1 MTVILQSVLPFLAII
16 VVLIVIHELGH
27 YITAKLAN
35 VKVLEFG
42 IGYPPRLFGI
52 KRGETEYTINALP
65 LGGFVRLL
73 GEEDPDDPRSLAA
86 KPRWVRLV
94 VLASGAVM
102 NVLLAIFLFSMALM
116 IPREVDQSFARI
128 SEVVPNSPAEEA
140 GLLPGDIIFAID
152 GREVQN
158 ISELSYRIRL
168 NLGETMTMRVRRNDP
183 ETGIADFVYIPVRAR
198 WSADTYVDDEGNERA
213 QGPTGITIGPAYGT
227 VVALTPEEQAEIEA
241 ELPPG
246 EEVPTTRFIPF
257 SGSQSDPPWEALP
270 EGARRS
276 LESLILARNEIWSRI
291 QGGFSGGGSGF
302 QVTGPVGIAQLTG
315 EVVEVAGWKSLME
328 FAALISMNL
337 AVLNIL
343 PLPMLDGGR
352 VVFVLLEWVRRGK
365 RVAPEREAMVHFVGL
380 VAMLA
385 LAAIITY
392 LDVVRIF
399 QGEGIIR

>member
-1 MTVILQSVLPFLAII
+1 MTVILQSVLPFLAMI

-27 YITAKLAN
+27 YITAKMAN

-42 IGYPPRLFGI
+42 LGYPPRAFGI
-52 KRGETEYTINALP
+52 KRGETEYTVNWIP

-73 GEEDPDDPRSLAA
+73 GEEDPDDPRSLAS

-94 VLASGAVM
+94 VLASGAAM
-102 NVLLAIFLFSMALM
+102 NVALAILLFSMALM
-116 IPREVDQSFARI
+116 IPRDVDQSRARI
-128 SEVVPNSPAEEA
+128 SEVVPNSPAQEA
-140 GLLPGDIIFAID
+140 GLQPGDVIFAVD
-152 GREVQN
+152 GRDVQN
-158 ISELSYRIRL
+158 IAELSYRIRL
-168 NLGETMTMRVRRNDP
+168 NLGETFDMRVRR
-183 ETGIADFVYIPVRAR
+183 ADADGAQFLDIPVRAR
-198 WSADTYVDDEGNERA
+198 WSAPTYIDDEGEERA
-213 QGPTGITIGPAYGT
+213 QGPTGITISAAYGS
-227 VVALTPEEQAEIEA
+227 VVGLTPEEQALYA
-241 ELPPG
+241 EEFPG
-246 EEVPTTRFIPF
+246 EEVPTTRFEPV
-257 SGSQSDPPWEALP
+257 SGSQWDPPWVALP
-270 EGARRS
+270 EGTRRS
-276 LESLILARNEIWSRI
+276 WESLILARNEIWSRI
-291 QGGFSGGGSGF
+291 QGGFPGGGQGF

-365 RVAPEREAMVHFVGL
+365 RVRPEREAMVHFIGL
-380 VAMLA
+380 VAMLVF
-385 LAAIITY
+385 AAIVTY

>member
-1 MTVILQSVLPFLAII
+1 MTVILQSVLPFLGII

-42 IGYPPRLFGI
+42 LGYPPRAFGI
-52 KRGETEYTINALP
+52 KRGETEYTVNWIP

-94 VLASGAVM
+94 VLASGAAM
-102 NVLLAIFLFSMALM
+102 NVALAILLFSLALM
-116 IPREVDQSFARI
+116 IPRVVDESRARI
-128 SEVVPNSPAEEA
+128 SEVVPNSPAQEA
-140 GLLPGDIIFAID
+140 GLQPGDVIFEVD
-152 GREVQN
+152 GRDVQN
-158 ISELSYRIRL
+158 IAELSYRIRL
-168 NLGETMTMRVRRNDP
+168 NLGETIDMRVRR
-183 ETGIADFVYIPVRAR
+183 ADAEGAEFITIPVRAR
-198 WSADTYVDDEGNERA
+198 WSAPTYIDDEGNERP
-213 QGPTGITIGPAYGT
+213 QGPTGITISAAYGS
-227 VVALTPEEQAEIEA
+227 VVGLTPEEQAQIAE

-246 EEVPTTRFIPF
+246 EEVPTTRFEPF
-257 SGSQSDPPWEALP
+257 SGSQWDPPWVALP
-270 EGARRS
+270 EGTRRS
-276 LESLILARNEIWSRI
+276 WESLVLARNEIWSRI
-291 QGGFSGGGSGF
+291 QGGFPGGGSGF

-352 VVFVLLEWVRRGK
+352 VVFVLLELVRGGK
-365 RVAPEREAMVHFVGL
+365 RVRPEREAMVHFIGL

-385 LAAIITY
+385 FAAIITY

-399 QGEGIIR
+399 QGDGIIR